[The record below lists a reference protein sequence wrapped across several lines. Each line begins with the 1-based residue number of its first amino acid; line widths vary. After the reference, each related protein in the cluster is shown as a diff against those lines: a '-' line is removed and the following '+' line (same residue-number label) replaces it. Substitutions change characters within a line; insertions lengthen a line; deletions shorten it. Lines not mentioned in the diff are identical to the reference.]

1 MIIGGVREMESM
13 YENSTVVS
21 VLGATRQSVLTDES
35 TSMPRQMEGITSW
48 AAYRTQATGKEH
60 HIVKVTED
68 PDVSGALSPFDRPGL
83 GPYLRKPLLDTW
95 QVLVVPRLDRL
106 TRSLDDFLKIWELLS
121 TEGKAL
127 VSIGEQMDFGTEHG
141 ILMARQLVM
150 FAEYER
156 SLIRKRIKAAYDALV
171 VNGQYPGNSF
181 AFGYIPVKN
190 EPRGWKLEP
199 HPIYSVVVAE
209 IADRVIAGESL
220 GSICRWLDAEGI
232 PTPRN
237 VVRQHKGKKPLD
249 ADAQWLVPSLTKIL
263 KSPAI
268 IGMVTVNTEARRDE
282 TGKITKSAGPK
293 ALRDRDGNAI
303 KRAEPLIDRDT
314 WEKVKR
320 VLADN
325 AERIGPKIDRSP
337 LLHVA
342 YCASCG
348 SALHVHQANTH
359 KGDGKYRYYICPR
372 AMRNKDD
379 CKARSIDA
387 GKLEAGLGKAL
398 LTVIGDDPMTEPV
411 EIPAVD
417 YSNQIAELA
426 EAIGELATQMAIG
439 RAMGRD
445 VSDIQARQQVNEANL
460 MKLAAEDT
468 KPAQTTTRETGETW
482 AACWQR
488 CDWNERNTTLRRQGV
503 RVEAAK
509 LPEAARTEVRVSQ
522 ATALLATF
530 DL

>member
-1 MIIGGVREMESM
+1 MMIRDVREMESM

-60 HIVKVTED
+60 HIVQITED

-83 GPYLRKPLLDTW
+83 GPYLRKPLLNTW

-106 TRSLDDFLKIWELLS
+106 TRSLDDFQEIWRLLE

-181 AFGYIPVKN
+181 AFGYIPVKH

-199 HPIYSVVVAE
+199 HPIYSVIVAE

-237 VVRQHKGKKPLD
+237 VVRQHKGRKPVD

-268 IGMVTVNTEARRDE
+268 VGMVTVNIEARRDE

-293 ALRDRDGNAI
+293 ALRGRDGNAI

-314 WEKVKR
+314 WEKVKQ

-325 AERIGPKIDRSP
+325 AERIGPKVARSP

-342 YCASCG
+342 YCSECG
-348 SALHVHQANTH
+348 SALHLHQANTH
-359 KGDGKYRYYICPR
+359 KGDGKYRYYVCPG
-372 AMRNKDD
+372 AMRKKG
-379 CKARSIDA
+379 CKARSINADQ
-387 GKLEAGLGKAL
+387 LEAGLGKAL
-398 LTVIGDDPMTEPV
+398 LTVVGDEPMTESV
-411 EIPAVD
+411 EEPAVD

-426 EAIGELATQMAIG
+426 EAIGELASQMAIG

-445 VSDIQARQQVNEANL
+445 ISDIQARQQVNEANL
-460 MKLAAEDT
+460 MKLAAEPA
-468 KPAQTTTRETGETW
+468 KPAETSVRETGETW

-488 CDWNERNTTLRRQGV
+488 CDWAERNTTLRRQGV

-522 ATALLATF
+522 KNALLATF

>member
-1 MIIGGVREMESM
+1 MMIGGVREMESM

-83 GPYLRKPLLDTW
+83 GPYLRKPLLNTW

-106 TRSLDDFLKIWELLS
+106 TRSLDDFQEIWRLLE

-171 VNGQYPGNSF
+171 VNGQYPGNAF
-181 AFGYIPVKN
+181 PFGYIPVKS
-190 EPRGWKLEP
+190 ETRGWRLEP
-199 HPIYSVVVAE
+199 HPIYSVIVAE
-209 IADRVIAGESL
+209 ICERLLAGESL

-237 VVRQHKGKKPLD
+237 VVRMHKGRKPLD
-249 ADAQWLVPSLTKIL
+249 AGAQWLVPSLTKIL

-268 IGMVTVNTEARRDE
+268 IGMVTVNIEARRDE
-282 TGKITKSAGPK
+282 TGKITRSAGPK

-303 KRAEPLIDRDT
+303 KRAEPLISRDT
-314 WEKVKR
+314 WEQVKR

-325 AERIGPKIDRSP
+325 AERIGPKVARSP

-342 YCASCG
+342 YCSSCG
-348 SALHVHQANTH
+348 SPLHLHQANTY
-359 KGDGKYRYYICPR
+359 KAAGKYRYYVCPST
-372 AMRNKDD
+372 MRNKG

-398 LTVIGDDPMTEPV
+398 LTVIGDQLMTEPV
-411 EIPAVD
+411 EEPAID
-417 YSNQIAELA
+417 YSTQIAELA
-426 EAIGELATQMAIG
+426 EAIGELASQMAIG

-460 MKLAAEDT
+460 MKLAAEPT

-488 CDWNERNTTLRRQGV
+488 CDWTERNTTLRRQGV
-503 RVEAAK
+503 RVEVAK

-522 ATALLATF
+522 ENALLATF